1 MRAREI
7 ERYKKRL
14 MAKRIELL
22 DRVKQAQDTEVTVG
36 EEKAADLGDRALSST
51 SRTVL
56 HQLSASERGILRRIE
71 KALERIDEGAYGRCL
86 HCSQPIQ
93 KGRLDAVPWARFCIA
108 CQERLDRGEIED
120 LDP

>member
-14 MAKRIELL
+14 TAKRIELL
-22 DRVKQAQDTEVTVG
+22 DRVRQAQDTEVTVG

-56 HQLSASERGILRRIE
+56 HQLSASERGILRRID
-71 KALERIDEGAYGRCL
+71 KALERIDEGAYGTCL
-86 HCSQPIQ
+86 NCSQPIQ
-93 KGRLDAVPWARFCIA
+93 KGRLDAVPWARFCIE

>member
-14 MAKRIELL
+14 TAKRIELL
-22 DRVKQAQDTEVTVG
+22 DRVRDAQDTEVTVG

-56 HQLSASERGILRRIE
+56 HQLSASERQVLRRIE
-71 KALERIDEGAYGRCL
+71 KALERIGEGTYGRCL
-86 HCSQPIQ
+86 NCSQPIQ
-93 KGRLDAVPWARFCIA
+93 KGRLDAVPWARYCIE
-108 CQERLDRGEIED
+108 CQEKLDRGEIED
-120 LDP
+120 IDP